1 VTDCYLVETQLP
13 IWLLELID
21 NEQITDILLS
31 ESQNLVDYGNGLVQ
45 LPDFQASESE
55 LSTLARDLIELGG
68 RRLDFAN
75 PFTDVCLP
83 GGIRVHAVLKS
94 GCSEQTL
101 ISIRLHRA
109 NTISLEE
116 LFSSLVASSLQQNIV
131 HEIANSGESFL
142 ISGPT
147 GSGKT
152 TLLRAMLSSTSE
164 RVIAVEDVTEL
175 AGNNIVCLQSRS
187 TNIEGQGGITLDQ
200 LVREALRMRPDRL
213 VVGEV
218 RGLELLV
225 MLQALNTG
233 HRGAT
238 TIHANNLFQVP
249 ERLST
254 IKANLTISDTAF
266 SKMVV
271 AAFDWVIALESKAGK
286 RGICGIGK
294 FALESGELVVKEYQP
309 RQKLSL
315 A

>member
-1 VTDCYLVETQLP
+1 METQLP
-13 IWLLELID
+13 TWLLELID
-21 NEQITDILLS
+21 NEQVTDILLS
-31 ESQNLVDYGNGLVQ
+31 ESQSLVDYGDGLVLLTDSQ
-45 LPDFQASESE
+45 VSESE
-55 LSTLARDLIELGG
+55 LAAIARELIELGG
-68 RRLDFAN
+68 RRLDLAN
-75 PFTDVCLP
+75 PFADVSLP
-83 GGIRVHAVLKS
+83 GGLRVHAVLKS
-94 GCSEQTL
+94 GCSEQSL
-101 ISIRLHRA
+101 VSIRLHQA
-109 NTISLEE
+109 KAITLSELFISL
-116 LFSSLVASSLQQNIV
+116 SVPPLQQTIIR
-131 HEIANSGESFL
+131 EIADSGESFL

-152 TLLRAMLSSTSE
+152 TLLRAMLSGSTE

-187 TNIEGQGGITLDQ
+187 INVEGQGKITLEQ

-218 RGLELLV
+218 RGLELMA

-254 IKANLTISDTAF
+254 IKADLAISDTAF
-266 SKMVV
+266 FKMIA
-271 AAFDWVIALESKAGK
+271 AAFDWVIALEAKAGS
-286 RGICGIGK
+286 RRVSGIGK
-294 FALESGELVVKEYQP
+294 FAIEAGELVVKDYQP
-309 RQKLSL
+309 RQKLAL